1 MRTRIITISEDQL
14 RKMIHT
20 EVDKQRD
27 LLYAEV
33 TMDVLPQL
41 MSVCMYAL
49 ELKGYRKQRLQGFL
63 DDVRAAYGLLDKG
76 VTGRTFNPED
86 LINHFKSAYGIDL
99 DKELCEKI
107 N

>member
-1 MRTRIITISEDQL
+1 MRARTITIGETEL
-14 RKMIHT
+14 RRMIHK

-27 LLYAEV
+27 LLYTEV

-41 MSVCMYAL
+41 MSVCLYAL

-76 VTGRTFNPED
+76 VTGKTFNPED
-86 LINHFKSAYGIDL
+86 LINHFKAAYNIDL
-99 DKELCEKI
+99 DKELCGKI
-107 N
+107 D